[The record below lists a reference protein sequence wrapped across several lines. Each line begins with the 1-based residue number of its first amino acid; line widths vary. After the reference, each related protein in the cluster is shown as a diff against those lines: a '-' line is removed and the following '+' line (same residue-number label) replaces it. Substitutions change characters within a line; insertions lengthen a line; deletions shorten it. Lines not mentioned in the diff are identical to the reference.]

1 VVAAFVRCGLA
12 RCSAPS
18 VGAEPWDSLTTRIG
32 IYLSTD
38 YTPVRTSLSEELAR
52 LGLERIVVVSGQP
65 EGDDTQNNN
74 DFVGA
79 RADQL
84 NLERCSHLVVTRLS
98 TFGFVSYARARK
110 RPWIVDSGSLGCQQL
125 SHSEEGLVAG
135 PPIHKDWP
143 WQTAQFTRLSCTIDN
158 SSVAFRPV

>member
-1 VVAAFVRCGLA
+1 MCCCAI
-12 RCSAPS
+12 
-18 VGAEPWDSLTTRIG
+18 D
-32 IYLSTD
+32 
-38 YTPVRTSLSEELAR
+38 ELAD
-52 LGLERIVVVSGQP
+52 RIVVVSGQP

-143 WQTAQFTRLSCTIDN
+143 WQTAQFTRCVSPSMSSYRTLRKVCVLSETDRLSCMVDN
-158 SSVAFRPV
+158 SSAAFRPV